1 MIEVDTIDPAT
12 FFGTRQL
19 PDPPNS
25 CNFILN
31 NERRPEG
38 PLAKVDR
45 LFYHYLKDA
54 MIGDRSFIDD
64 FAAFILRMF
73 EYDEPERIIHQRK
86 EISFVM
92 CGTVVNAKPSVCV
105 MSESSYLL
113 LVQEGEII
121 PSSKLLILTSS

>member
-1 MIEVDTIDPAT
+1 
-12 FFGTRQL
+12 
-19 PDPPNS
+19 
-25 CNFILN
+25 
-31 NERRPEG
+31 
-38 PLAKVDR
+38 
-45 LFYHYLKDA
+45 

-105 MSESSYLL
+105 MSESSYIL

-121 PSSKLLILTSS
+121 PSSILLVLTLS